1 MKYIKKSPLF
11 FMILLSSIIV
21 LGMKVWK
28 NTSFHQIYDLIS
40 ASSIGIEETV
50 SGNETSEEI
59 IAENPTEAVEES
71 ISENQV
77 AKVYEFE
84 PVNNSYFEDALF
96 IGDSRTVGLSMY
108 SELKEPTYY
117 AEVGLTIHKLM
128 EAKIAPLEET
138 EQPPTKENMISVEEA
153 LQNFSF
159 GKIYLMVGINE
170 LGRGNAETFLEEY
183 RTVVNRIRALQPNAT
198 IFVQA
203 IMHVSEEKS
212 STDPVFN
219 NTNIEQRNQALKTL
233 EDKQHV
239 FYLDMNEVVCDENGN
254 LIKDYSFDGVHLKA
268 KYYKLWEEFLKTHGI
283 NRESS

>member
-11 FMILLSSIIV
+11 FMILLSSMVV

-28 NTSFHQIYDLIS
+28 NTSFHQIYDRIS

-50 SGNETSEEI
+50 S
-59 IAENPTEAVEES
+59 ENQNKGDNITENSVDDVAES

-77 AKVYEFE
+77 TKVYELE

-108 SELKEPTYY
+108 SALKEPTYY

-128 EAKIAPLEET
+128 KAKIAPLT
-138 EQPPTKENMISVEEA
+138 ENEQTPAKENMITIEEA
-153 LQNFSF
+153 LQNVSF

-170 LGRGNAETFLEEY
+170 LGRGNAETFLAEY
-183 RTVVNRIRALQPNAT
+183 KTVVDRIRELQPDAI

-212 STDPVFN
+212 DTDPVFN
-219 NTNIEQRNQALKTL
+219 NVNIEQRNQALKTL

-254 LIKDYSFDGVHLKA
+254 LIKEYSFDGVHLKA
-268 KYYKLWEEFLKTHGI
+268 KYYELWEEFLKTHGV

>member
-11 FMILLSSIIV
+11 FMILLSSMAV
-21 LGMKVWK
+21 LGLKAFK
-28 NTSFHQIYDLIS
+28 TTSFHQIYNKIS
-40 ASSIGIEETV
+40 ASSIGIAETV

-71 ISENQV
+71 ISENQI

-117 AEVGLTIHKLM
+117 AEVGLTIHKVM
-128 EAKIAPLEET
+128 EAKIAPLEQT

-183 RTVVNRIRALQPNAT
+183 RTVVDRIRVLQPDAI

-212 STDPVFN
+212 STDPIFN

-239 FYLDMNEVVCDENGN
+239 FYLDMNEAVCDENGN